1 MPLCVDQT
9 VFLKTWLKIPMRT
22 GATVPSSKVLAR
34 LITGDI
40 VSNGG
45 PVIKLGPG
53 TGAFKRSIL
62 ANGLPEDKLRLVEK
76 SPDFTALLRQR
87 LSKAQLL
94 ELDVIRM
101 RAALPVDLKKGFSE
115 AVVELEKVSFNFD
128 CDVAVEKAARDKI
141 ISQGSTFYPSLLVA
155 DQKAVGSIALGQRAD
170 LQELDTDHP
179 ALLGLPV
186 DSLLDAYE
194 FSEPGPQPC
203 RNRLADPQVTTD
215 LPPCAPIGS
224 SCCQERAGRPPLFK
238 S

>member
-34 LITGDI
+34 FITGDI

-45 PVIKLGPG
+45 PVIELGP
-53 TGAFKRSIL
+53 
-62 ANGLPEDKLRLVEK
+62 
-76 SPDFTALLRQR
+76 
-87 LSKAQLL
+87 
-94 ELDVIRM
+94 
-101 RAALPVDLKKGFSE
+101 
-115 AVVELEKVSFNFD
+115 
-128 CDVAVEKAARDKI
+128 
-141 ISQGSTFYPSLLVA
+141 VA

-186 DSLLDAYE
+186 ESLLDACE

-224 SCCQERAGRPPLFK
+224 SYCQERAGSPPLFK

>member
-1 MPLCVDQT
+1 
-9 VFLKTWLKIPMRT
+9 MRT

-45 PVIKLGPG
+45 PVIELGP
-53 TGAFKRSIL
+53 
-62 ANGLPEDKLRLVEK
+62 
-76 SPDFTALLRQR
+76 
-87 LSKAQLL
+87 
-94 ELDVIRM
+94 
-101 RAALPVDLKKGFSE
+101 
-115 AVVELEKVSFNFD
+115 
-128 CDVAVEKAARDKI
+128 
-141 ISQGSTFYPSLLVA
+141 VA

-170 LQELDTDHP
+170 LQVLDTDHP

-186 DSLLDAYE
+186 DSLQEAYE

-203 RNRLADPQVTTD
+203 RNRLADPQVTTN

-224 SCCQERAGRPPLFK
+224 CCCQERAGRPPLFK